1 MKRHG
6 HRGHR
11 IPYGGALRYPYL
23 RQRHQP
29 DYKQNPSHR
38 KGMAGTSIRRSLCSS
53 LYGCHPLSCPQWGRI
68 VKRAVYI
75 ALGIGMEGK
84 KDILGMY
91 VGENESA
98 KFWLCIMNGLKNR
111 GVEDTLIACV
121 DGLMGFPQAIEAAYP
136 KTEIQQCVTAIPY
149 QVLEPGRFGCCH
161 VPCVH
166 QQLF

>member
-1 MKRHG
+1 MQKAWPP
-6 HRGHR
+6 GHR

-29 DYKQNPSHR
+29 DYRQNPSHR

-53 LYGCHPLSCPQWGRI
+53 LYGCHPLSCPQWGTYCKACRLHCPWY
-68 VKRAVYI
+68 RH
-75 ALGIGMEGK
+75 GWK
-84 KDILGMY
+84 KGHPWH
-91 VGENESA
+91 VCGENESA